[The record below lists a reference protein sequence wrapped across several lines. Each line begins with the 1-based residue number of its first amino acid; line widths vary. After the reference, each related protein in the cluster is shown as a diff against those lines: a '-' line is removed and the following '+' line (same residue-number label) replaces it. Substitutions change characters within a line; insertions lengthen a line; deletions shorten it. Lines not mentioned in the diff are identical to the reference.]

1 MKREIPTQKQR
12 RPQEQEQNEVTSTQ
26 EVKDKQPVTIVNGKV
41 VKCFSLNVREESNKL
56 SRVVEVIQRDDVV
69 KVNIDEST
77 EDFYAVKTKKNK
89 GFCIKEF
96 IEIESIEN
104 NEE

>member
-1 MKREIPTQKQR
+1 MKREMPTQKQ
-12 RPQEQEQNEVTSTQ
+12 NEVTATQ
-26 EVKDKQPVTIVNGKV
+26 EVKDKQKVNIVNGKV
-41 VKCFSLNVREESNKL
+41 VNCFSLNVREETNKL
-56 SRVVEVIQRDDVV
+56 SRVVEVIQKDDVV
-69 KVNIDEST
+69 KVNIDQGT

-96 IEIESIEN
+96 IEIETPEN

>member
-1 MKREIPTQKQR
+1 MKREMPTQKQ
-12 RPQEQEQNEVTSTQ
+12 NEVPVTQ
-26 EVKDKQPVTIVNGKV
+26 EATGKQQVNIVNGKV
-41 VKCFSLNVREESNKL
+41 VNCFSLNVREETNKL
-56 SRVVEVIQRDDVV
+56 SRVIEVIQKDDVV
-69 KVNIDEST
+69 KVNIDQST

-96 IEIESIEN
+96 IEIETPED